1 MVFGWGSGPLGCFI
15 GYFSSLAG
23 RFLCL
28 KVAGLL
34 IVISARLGLVCVVCA
49 VLVLY
54 IFSLL
59 LYGEMTRGFH
69 A

>member
-1 MVFGWGSGPLGCFI
+1 MLFGWGSGPPGCFV
-15 GYFSSLAG
+15 GYFSFLGG

-34 IVISARLGLVCVVCA
+34 IAISARMCLVCVVCG

-54 IFSLL
+54 IFTL
-59 LYGEMTRGFH
+59 LYDEITCGFP

>member
-28 KVAGLL
+28 KESG
-34 IVISARLGLVCVVCA
+34 RLAHCDQCKVGFGMCCVWCLGFVHF
-49 VLVLY
+49 Y
-54 IFSLL
+54 SSSL
-59 LYGEMTRGFH
+59 
-69 A
+69 